1 MFNSEE
7 LRVAMARRNMNIAD
21 VATKSGVHRQTVS
34 LIVNERQDNV
44 QIDTLAKIAK
54 AVGLET
60 AIVFT
65 PVTSGVEVAA

>member
-1 MFNSEE
+1 
-7 LRVAMARRNMNIAD
+7 MARRNMNIAD
-21 VATKSGVHRQTVS
+21 VAIKSGVHRQTVS
-34 LIVNERQDNV
+34 LIVNDRQENV

-65 PVTSGVEVAA
+65 PASEAVAA